1 MNKNSKNTVICI
13 VGPTASGKTSLG
25 VELAKK
31 IDGEIISADSMQ
43 IYKGLDI
50 ATAKVTDKEAQGI
63 KHHLIDICDVNEKFS
78 VADFKNMC
86 YDKIDEILKKGKSPI
101 VVGGTGLYISAV
113 VLDMKF
119 TEEKIDNEYRDKL
132 YKIAKEHSNRYV
144 YNMLQ
149 EIDEKTAKEIH
160 PNNLKRVI
168 RALEIA
174 NKASKL
180 KSEHI
185 VEEQERIKD
194 LKNNS
199 KYNFLVFYIDINR
212 EELYNR
218 INNRVEA
225 MVNNGL
231 IDEARRVYN
240 MHLPN
245 DATCMQAIGYKEF
258 FGYFEGKITLEEA
271 TEKLKLETR
280 KYAKRQETWFRNKL
294 DVIKLNGSKDKEKLL
309 DDIVSYI

>member
-1 MNKNSKNTVICI
+1 MDKNNKNTVICI

-25 VELAKK
+25 IELAKK
-31 IDGEIISADSMQ
+31 INGEIISADSMQ
-43 IYKGLDI
+43 IYKDLDI

-63 KHHLIDICDVNEKFS
+63 KHHLINICDVNEKFS
-78 VADFKNMC
+78 VADFKKMC
-86 YDKIDEILKKGKSPI
+86 YGKINEILKKRKTPI
-101 VVGGTGLYISAV
+101 IVGGTGLYINAV

-119 TEEKIDNEYRDKL
+119 TKEKIDTKYRDKL
-132 YKIAKEHSNRYV
+132 YKLAKENSNMYV

-149 EIDEKTAKEIH
+149 EIDEQAAKEIH

-174 NKASKL
+174 NQANKL

-185 VEEQERIKD
+185 VEEQERIKE
-194 LKNNS
+194 LKSNS

-218 INNRVEA
+218 INNRVDA
-225 MVNNGL
+225 MINNGL
-231 IDEARRVYN
+231 VEEARKVYN

-258 FGYFEGKITLEEA
+258 FGYFEGKINLEEA
-271 TEKLKLETR
+271 IEKLKIETR

-294 DVIKLNGSKDKEKLL
+294 DVIKLNGSKDKNKLL
-309 DDIVSYI
+309 DDIISYI